1 MASPPE
7 EASTMVL
14 FLVMLGVA
22 IVLGIIGVAVE
33 GMLYLLSIGVLLL
46 IADVGYL
53 AVRSVV
59 RRRPTR

>member
-1 MASPPE
+1 
-7 EASTMVL
+7 MVL
-14 FLVMLGVA
+14 FLALLVVA

-46 IADVGYL
+46 LADVGYL
-53 AVRSVV
+53 ALRSAL